1 VTVPELVFL
10 RDPEE
15 VVQRAAALVAE
26 SGRAAVAERG
36 AFTLALSRPCEGLI
50 EALAAAEVPW
60 EHVTT
65 YQVDERI
72 APRGSQARNIELVDG
87 KLPGR
92 LVPMPVDDDDVEAAA
107 ARYGEELPD
116 RLDLVHLGLGP
127 DGHTASLV
135 PDDPV
140 LDVVDRDVAVTG
152 EYHRYRRMTLT
163 YPALNRARA
172 AVWIITGE
180 SKSDALAK
188 LLAGAEDI
196 PASRV
201 GTGVQTVLADVAA
214 RG

>member
-1 VTVPELVFL
+1 GHVTVPELVFL

-26 SGRAAVAERG
+26 SGLAAVAERG

-60 EHVTT
+60 ERVTT

-116 RLDLVHLGLGP
+116 RLDLVHLGLG
-127 DGHTASLV
+127 
-135 PDDPV
+135 
-140 LDVVDRDVAVTG
+140 
-152 EYHRYRRMTLT
+152 
-163 YPALNRARA
+163 
-172 AVWIITGE
+172 
-180 SKSDALAK
+180 
-188 LLAGAEDI
+188 
-196 PASRV
+196 
-201 GTGVQTVLADVAA
+201 
-214 RG
+214 

>member
-26 SGRAAVAERG
+26 SGLAAVAERG

-60 EHVTT
+60 ERVTT